1 VETIKHAGNII
12 ALLLRAGDSYPG
24 ITFFTPTEFSQQLGL
39 LNHKVGYN
47 VKPHTHNRM
56 KRQVFNTQEVL
67 IIRKGK
73 VKIFLYTEAREFLRS
88 LILESGDL
96 ILLASGGHGLEVLED
111 AEMIEV
117 KQGPYFDSMVDKTK
131 FEMP

>member
-1 VETIKHAGNII
+1 METIKHAGNII

-24 ITFFTPTEFSQQLGL
+24 ITFFTPPEFSQQLGF
-39 LNHKVGYN
+39 LNHKAGYT
-47 VKPHTHNRM
+47 VQAHTHNRVN
-56 KRQVFNTQEVL
+56 RQVVNTQEVL

-73 VKIFLYTEAREFLRS
+73 VRIFLYTREREFLRS
-88 LILESGDL
+88 LLLEAGDL
-96 ILLASGGHGLEVLED
+96 ILLASGGHGLEILED

-117 KQGPYFDSMVDKTK
+117 KQGPYFDSMVDKTR